1 MNLSFCL
8 CLINISTQ
16 HIKHFYLLHCKALSL
31 DLETISLFENNP
43 VVVLKIRISY
53 THGCLINYFKTI
65 FKGSFVTDEC
75 ISSFF
80 QIVLCLSQVISQVDI
95 LIFYVKQSVEIR
107 KRNCEFTS
115 VDNSK
120 P

>member
-31 DLETISLFENNP
+31 DLETFTLFENNP

-75 ISSFF
+75 ISSVF
-80 QIVLCLSQVISQVDI
+80 QVMFCLSQVISQINVLI
-95 LIFYVKQSVEIR
+95 LYIKQSVETS
-107 KRNCEFTS
+107 KRNSKFTS

-120 P
+120 S